1 MTREVFD
8 QKYAPEKLY
17 WGAKPSNL
25 VKNFAKLAK
34 TDHALDLGMGEGR
47 DAIYLAQQKFKVTG
61 VDQSGIGIEK
71 CRKRAEKLG
80 LELKTV
86 VRDVRH
92 FKIAKNKYALIV
104 SNSLFQFITKS
115 EAHQVARDIT
125 AGLRKGGIIIASV
138 FTYDDPRYKEFK
150 KKCNELEPG
159 AFLLVSG
166 DICSLYDY
174 RELMT
179 LFDSLRL
186 LYYTE
191 YDYYDNHPGKGA
203 HWHGVAELVA
213 QKT

>member
-8 QKYAPEKLY
+8 QKYASEKLY

-25 VKNFAKLAK
+25 VRNFAKLAK

-61 VDQSGIGIEK
+61 VDQSGVGIEK
-71 CRKRAEKLG
+71 CQKRAEKLG

-86 VRDVRH
+86 VGDVRH

-115 EAHQVARDIT
+115 EAHQVARGIT

-159 AFLLVSG
+159 SFLLVSG

-213 QKT
+213 QKI